1 QHNARGCTVMIAS
14 IRRLALLSTI
24 LPALALTGCG
34 GGGSSD
40 GSTASASAAPDGDFV
55 FETGP
60 EGAAGTDVAYP
71 SLPGGGISV
80 DVPGNPATDA
90 GDVLLALSWDAN
102 PIEENIQ
109 YYEVMYG
116 SEENQV
122 DFFYTQTMNE
132 ASFDPDAPAVE
143 IEMSDLAHA
152 NDGLVCFAVK
162 AYNDFSESEPS
173 DAVCAAA

>member
-1 QHNARGCTVMIAS
+1 MIAS

-40 GSTASASAAPDGDFV
+40 GSTASATPDGGDFV

-60 EGAAGTDVAYP
+60 EGTDVAYP

-80 DVPGNPATDA
+80 DVPGNPATGT

-102 PIEENIQ
+102 PVEENIQ

-132 ASFDPDAPAVE
+132 ASFNPDAPAVE

-152 NDGLVCFAVK
+152 NSATVCFAVK
-162 AYNDFSESEPS
+162 AYNDFSESQPS
-173 DAVCAAA
+173 DAVCTAA